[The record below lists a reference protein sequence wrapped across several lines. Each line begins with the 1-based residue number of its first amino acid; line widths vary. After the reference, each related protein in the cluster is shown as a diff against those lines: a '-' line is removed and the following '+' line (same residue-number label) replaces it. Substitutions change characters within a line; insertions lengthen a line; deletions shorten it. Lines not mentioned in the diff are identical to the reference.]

1 MMKRHLD
8 QTMDQEAVNYS
19 MEEALE
25 LLTFYGQT
33 RPSARR
39 CFATLNSI
47 LQLRSPLQPRIATS
61 GQGLSLPPANG
72 HSDAPA
78 VLGFDANGTHGYQQ
92 NSIIDWNTSFGN
104 QNAAF
109 EFLSDQWLMQ
119 PQLDSFNYLGI

>member
-25 LLTFYGQT
+25 LLTFYGQS

-39 CFATLNSI
+39 CFATLTSI
-47 LQLRSPLQPRIATS
+47 LQLRSHLQPPIATS
-61 GQGLSLPPANG
+61 GQGRSLPLANG
-72 HSDAPA
+72 HSEATA
-78 VLGFDANGTHGYQQ
+78 VLGFDANGSQTYQQ
-92 NSIIDWNTSFGN
+92 NANIDWNTSFGN